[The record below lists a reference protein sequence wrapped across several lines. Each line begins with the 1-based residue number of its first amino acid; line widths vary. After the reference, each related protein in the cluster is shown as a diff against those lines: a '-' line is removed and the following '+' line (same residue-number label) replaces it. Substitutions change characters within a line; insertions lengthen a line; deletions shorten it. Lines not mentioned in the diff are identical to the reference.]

1 MPGNRPLESLQ
12 LFGRPGTALGVGQLE
27 LVGMH
32 VITRSASG
40 LDLASDPA
48 GELSTMPPV
57 PNESCC
63 SYRRSGNST
72 RRKWSREMNKEVM
85 FCYYHV
91 LLSSGV
97 SAFRKPMHR
106 LWCKRNPSLADVSEQ
121 RLADQKRFLLASG
134 KLTESEL
141 EEIKREAAQDGKPG
155 SDLSSAMAADYSS
168 VQTSAMDELLIDD
181 SAAMTLVG
189 DSVTPRMTA
198 AEMAPGARGRKPV
211 VSDHDAADYSG
222 SGLVVQPV
230 VVLSGDRSFTR
241 DSCDILSVNDTS
253 DVVRCSA
260 VNGSLPPC
268 NSVERVE
275 YLGNGSIVRPV
286 SVLSGDCSSTR
297 DSGDILSV
305 DDTSDV
311 VQCSDGNGLPPPCN
325 FVRSVEHLR
334 SGSVVLFSR
343 EIVRLQ
349 EIVVIS
355 YP

>member
-1 MPGNRPLESLQ
+1 MADRRVSVSLVSGTAEERVPCRETRAGFEKMATGIPGAVWTTRNS
-12 LFGRPGTALGVGQLE
+12 FGRRATGRD
-27 LVGMH
+27 

-48 GELSTMPPV
+48 GELSTKPPV
-57 PNESCC
+57 PNESC
-63 SYRRSGNST
+63 SYRRSVNST

-106 LWCKRNPSLADVSEQ
+106 LWCQRNPSLADISEQ

-141 EEIKREAAQDGKPG
+141 EEIKREATQDGKPG
-155 SDLSSAMAADYSS
+155 SGLSSAMAADHSS
-168 VQTSAMDELLIDD
+168 VQTSAMDELLVDD

-211 VSDHDAADYSG
+211 VSMMQEDHDSADYSG

-241 DSCDILSVNDTS
+241 DSGDILSVNDTS

-260 VNGSLPPC
+260 VNGSLPL
-268 NSVERVE
+268 VT
-275 YLGNGSIVRPV
+275 L
-286 SVLSGDCSSTR
+286 
-297 DSGDILSV
+297 
-305 DDTSDV
+305 
-311 VQCSDGNGLPPPCN
+311 
-325 FVRSVEHLR
+325 
-334 SGSVVLFSR
+334 
-343 EIVRLQ
+343 
-349 EIVVIS
+349 
-355 YP
+355 

>member
-1 MPGNRPLESLQ
+1 
-12 LFGRPGTALGVGQLE
+12 
-27 LVGMH
+27 
-32 VITRSASG
+32 
-40 LDLASDPA
+40 
-48 GELSTMPPV
+48 
-57 PNESCC
+57 
-63 SYRRSGNST
+63 
-72 RRKWSREMNKEVM
+72 MNKEVM

-106 LWCKRNPSLADVSEQ
+106 LWCQRNPSLADVSEQ

-155 SDLSSAMAADYSS
+155 SGLSSAMAADHSS
-168 VQTSAMDELLIDD
+168 VQTSAIDELLVDD

-211 VSDHDAADYSG
+211 VSMMLEDHDSADYSG

-230 VVLSGDRSFTR
+230 VVLSGDRSFTS
-241 DSCDILSVNDTS
+241 DSGDILFVNDTS

-275 YLGNGSIVRPV
+275 YLGSGSIVRPV

-311 VQCSDGNGLPPPCN
+311 VQCSDGNG
-325 FVRSVEHLR
+325 
-334 SGSVVLFSR
+334 
-343 EIVRLQ
+343 
-349 EIVVIS
+349 
-355 YP
+355 